1 MKADRKDS
9 TPIAEPSSSARR
21 ACDEDDCRQTHGSIR
36 PRTLE
41 FERERNAMNVGFVGL
56 GTMGLAMAANILR
69 GGHRVRGYD
78 RSGSAVQAH
87 VGHGGLGTTS
97 VAEACNGAEM
107 LITMLP
113 DGKTV
118 RNALFEADALTG
130 LVPGALVIDMSTSHP
145 LDTDS
150 LRADVE
156 ALGFRFIDAPVGR
169 TPAEAITGDLLI
181 LAGGKA
187 ADIERARAVF
197 ECMGESVID
206 CGGPGKGARMK
217 IVNNT
222 MTTVLNVLTAE
233 AVALAEAIGL
243 DRDLTV
249 ETLRGTAAGKGLM
262 HSNFYKKAFQGDF
275 SPAFMVDLARK
286 DLGIA
291 LDLAGRNGLPMA
303 VAQGAD
309 KVYERAQQDRLG
321 QMDWTVVYR
330 MLRECRHD
338 RRPAD

>member
-1 MKADRKDS
+1 MK
-9 TPIAEPSSSARR
+9 
-21 ACDEDDCRQTHGSIR
+21 
-36 PRTLE
+36 
-41 FERERNAMNVGFVGL
+41 VGFIGL
-56 GTMGLAMAANILR
+56 GTMGLAMAANVLR
-69 GGHRVRGYD
+69 GGHTVRGYD
-78 RSGSAVQAH
+78 RSEAAVSAHIAN
-87 VGHGGLGTTS
+87 GGFGATTT
-97 VAEACNGAEM
+97 ADACDGAEIV
-107 LITMLP
+107 ITMLP

-118 RNALFEADALTG
+118 RKALMDGGALDG
-130 LVPGALVIDMSTSHP
+130 LLPGALVVDMTTSHP
-145 LDTDS
+145 FDTDG
-150 LRADVE
+150 LRTDVE

-181 LAGGKA
+181 LAGGRA
-187 ADIERARAVF
+187 DDIESASAVLG
-197 ECMGESVID
+197 CMGETVID

-243 DRDLTV
+243 DRELTV

-291 LDLAGRNGLPMA
+291 LDLAGKSRLPMA

-309 KVYERAQQDRLG
+309 TVYERAQQNTLG

-330 MLRECRHD
+330 MLREGL
-338 RRPAD
+338 P

>member
-1 MKADRKDS
+1 MK
-9 TPIAEPSSSARR
+9 
-21 ACDEDDCRQTHGSIR
+21 
-36 PRTLE
+36 
-41 FERERNAMNVGFVGL
+41 VGFVGL

-69 GGHRVRGYD
+69 GGHKVRGYD
-78 RSGSAVQAH
+78 RSAEAVDAH
-87 VGHGGLGTTS
+87 AGNGGIPAAS
-97 VAEACNGAEM
+97 VAEAFDGAEM
-107 LITMLP
+107 VITMLP
-113 DGKTV
+113 DGKAT
-118 RNALFEADALTG
+118 RKALFEDSALSG
-130 LVPGALVIDMSTSHP
+130 LKPGALVIDMTTSHP
-145 LDTDS
+145 MDTDS

-156 ALGFRFIDAPVGR
+156 GMGFHFIDAPVGR

-181 LAGGKA
+181 LAGGKPE
-187 ADIERARAVF
+187 DIESARAVL
-197 ECMGESVID
+197 ECMGETVID

-217 IVNNT
+217 IINNT

-233 AVALAEAIGL
+233 AVALAEAVGL

-291 LDLAGRNGLPMA
+291 LDLAGQSGLPMA
-303 VAQGAD
+303 VAEGAD
-309 KVYERAQQDRLG
+309 TVYERAQQNTLG

-330 MLRECRHD
+330 MLRERTPD
-338 RRPAD
+338 GPSAQ

>member
-1 MKADRKDS
+1 MK
-9 TPIAEPSSSARR
+9 I
-21 ACDEDDCRQTHGSIR
+21 
-36 PRTLE
+36 
-41 FERERNAMNVGFVGL
+41 GFVGL

-69 GGHRVRGYD
+69 GGHEVRGYD
-78 RSGSAVQAH
+78 RSESAVEAH
-87 VGHGGLGTTS
+87 IGNGGLGATS
-97 VAEACNGAEM
+97 AVEACAGAETV
-107 LITMLP
+107 ITMLP
-113 DGKTV
+113 DGKAA
-118 RNALFEADALTG
+118 RNALFDGGALDG
-130 LVPGALVIDMSTSHP
+130 LVPGALVIDMTTSHP

-156 ALGFRFIDAPVGR
+156 ASGHRFIDAPVGR

-181 LAGGKA
+181 LAGGTA
-187 ADIERARAVF
+187 DDIERARAVF
-197 ECMGESVID
+197 ECMGETVID

-217 IVNNT
+217 IINNT

-233 AVALAEAIGL
+233 AVSLAEAIGL
-243 DRDLTV
+243 DRKLTV

-291 LDLAGRNGLPMA
+291 LDLAGRSGLPMA
-303 VAQGAD
+303 VARGAD
-309 KVYERAQQDRLG
+309 MVYERAQRNTLG

-330 MLRECRHD
+330 MLKESEPEGK
-338 RRPAD
+338 PAA